1 MYNKFLE
8 GTGLKPKSN
17 DHEKTDR
24 IGGGQPLDVIFDL
37 EKYHKDGIKGQ
48 GIKVAIFDSGLG
60 ENYQLKG
67 SGGKDLPNVVKI
79 IDFTKEKVREE
90 LRSQQAVA
98 SADHDL
104 KGLKD

>member
-1 MYNKFLE
+1 LYNKFLE

-60 ENYQLKG
+60 ENY
-67 SGGKDLPNVVKI
+67 
-79 IDFTKEKVREE
+79 
-90 LRSQQAVA
+90 
-98 SADHDL
+98 
-104 KGLKD
+104 

>member
-1 MYNKFLE
+1 
-8 GTGLKPKSN
+8 
-17 DHEKTDR
+17 
-24 IGGGQPLDVIFDL
+24 
-37 EKYHKDGIKGQ
+37 
-48 GIKVAIFDSGLG
+48 
-60 ENYQLKG
+60 
-67 SGGKDLPNVVKI
+67 VVKI